1 MELKG
6 RINEALLSKFAK
18 SDGSVNVSA
27 ASKEIGVSRQ
37 AIMGWLSGKATEIK
51 DKNLRTLEMVT
62 GYSREW
68 ITIEKGGK
76 FDRVITVADT
86 GHGSESVYLSPAP
99 PDTRRI
105 PVINYI
111 QAGEPKPV
119 IDDHA
124 PGNGIDDIW
133 VDPELAESLGPY
145 AFALTVKGDSMTPK
159 FQPGD
164 RIIVDPDIAPR
175 PGEFVVAK
183 MGREEETTLKKYRAR
198 GTDENGSEIFE
209 LVPLNNDY
217 ATILVNENNPGQ
229 IAGTVMEHRSRTR
242 R

>member
-1 MELKG
+1 MSTIGDRIRIARKQAGLNQPSLASRIGVTKSAVSQWEGDQTKNIEGKNLLALARELSVDPDWLLTGKGEMKG
-6 RINEALLSKFAK
+6 RGA
-18 SDGSVNVSA
+18 DNVS
-27 ASKEIGVSRQ
+27 
-37 AIMGWLSGKATEIK
+37 
-51 DKNLRTLEMVT
+51 
-62 GYSREW
+62 
-68 ITIEKGGK
+68 
-76 FDRVITVADT
+76 
-86 GHGSESVYLSPAP
+86 LSPAP

-111 QAGEPKPV
+111 QAGEPKSV

-209 LVPLNNDY
+209 LVPLNNDF
-217 ATILVNENNPGQ
+217 ATILVNEDNPGQ
-229 IAGTVMEHRSRTR
+229 IIGTVMEHRSRTR